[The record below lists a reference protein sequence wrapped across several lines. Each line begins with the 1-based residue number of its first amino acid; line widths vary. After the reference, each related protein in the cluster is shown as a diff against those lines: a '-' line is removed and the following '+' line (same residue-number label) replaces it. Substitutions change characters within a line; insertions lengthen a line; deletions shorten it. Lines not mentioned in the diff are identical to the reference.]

1 MRHQLWGIDPRAAT
15 AALAEQSE
23 RLSGQIASLE
33 ALLRSER
40 SRTAEL
46 RKRQAEQA
54 EALAR
59 AEAEV
64 TSLRHHLSA
73 ASAEIAERRRALQPE
88 TDPEAARQEE
98 RVDSLRR
105 RVERVRQARAE
116 LIRGVSQQLL
126 RTEAGETDGEEG

>member
-1 MRHQLWGIDPRAAT
+1 MRHQLWGIDPKAAT
-15 AALAEQSE
+15 AALSEQAE

-40 SRTAEL
+40 TRTAEL
-46 RKRQAEQA
+46 RRRQAEQA
-54 EALAR
+54 EALAQ

-73 ASAEIAERRRALQPE
+73 ASSEIADRRRELKPE
-88 TDPEAARQEE
+88 IDPEAARQEA

-116 LIRGVSQQLL
+116 LIRGVRQQLL
-126 RTEAGETDGEEG
+126 RTEAGEADGEEE